1 MWRDIM
7 NITARKHKKGFTLVE
22 LIVVIAIIGVLAA
35 IIVPTTL
42 HFVNEGK
49 VQAAEEDLGRIH
61 SVVNTGLTAGK
72 PISPDGIKTILE
84 EASITKMENA
94 VTITITETE
103 ITFTVVGSNKQ
114 MKIAVPETASVTTGT
129 VTINSTSIVVPTVPD
144 PEEP

>member
-129 VTINSTSIVVPTVPD
+129 VTINSTGIVVPTVPD